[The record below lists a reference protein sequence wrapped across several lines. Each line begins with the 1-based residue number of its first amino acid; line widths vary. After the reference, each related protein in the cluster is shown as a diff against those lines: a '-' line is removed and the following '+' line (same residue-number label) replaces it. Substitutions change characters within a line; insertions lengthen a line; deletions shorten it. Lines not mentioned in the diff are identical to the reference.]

1 MSEAEKRQRL
11 AYKQN
16 RKKWMVIQIIAISLV
31 TLILLGSLV
40 TYTQLNKTYYISYT
54 ESGDVDYDVTL
65 KPNEFYEETVLD
77 KGQLYVAS
85 LIESITADF
94 SYEMDMDAENVRYEY
109 TYGVE
114 AQLIVADKA
123 GTPIFQPTYEL
134 KAPGAKQQSSSNTL
148 KIDEQIVLDYQQY
161 NALAQEFVAAYD
173 LKNVVSTL
181 AVRLNVTVIGASDEL
196 LEDSRSTYTATLNIP
211 LTEKTVNVQMET
223 SAPNGESKVLACG
236 SSINKNVFAVTAI
249 VAGILA
255 VILVGVLIAFTIL
268 TRNEDI
274 NYTNKIRKILSNYGS
289 FIQQL
294 EEEFD
299 TEGYQVLRIKTFEQ
313 MLSIRDT
320 LQSPI
325 LMYENEDRTMS
336 RFVILTNTKALH
348 LFDIKVDNYD
358 VIYGIEE
365 EQEAVEAEP
374 EEIVEVVEVVEVVE
388 TEPEEIF
395 EPVELFEAVEAPE
408 EELAEAIATP
418 DVALSEIEYVDEIDE
433 AYDGE
438 EGVEVVGVVWPE
450 HEHKNKI
457 YRYDPNGHRLD
468 DGDIV
473 LVPTRDVARDKVII
487 RKAAVAHGN
496 HVIDPAILK
505 HPLKKILGVVRNKAI
520 NALTPEGES

>member
-1 MSEAEKRQRL
+1 MSEAEKKQRL

-16 RKKWMVIQIIAISLV
+16 RKKWMIIQIVAIALIA
-31 TLILLGSLV
+31 LILMGSLI
-40 TYTQLNKTYYISYT
+40 TYSQLNKTYYIAYT
-54 ESGDVDYDVTL
+54 ENGDVDYDVKL
-65 KPNEFYEETVLD
+65 KPNEFYEENTLN

-94 SYEMDMDAENVRYEY
+94 FYEMDMGTNNVNYEY
-109 TYGVE
+109 TYDLE
-114 AQLIVADKA
+114 AQLIIADKA
-123 GTPIFQPTYEL
+123 GTPIFNPTYEL
-134 KAPGAKQQSSSNTL
+134 KAPTTKQQNSNNTL
-148 KIDEQIVLDYQQY
+148 KIDEQIELDYEQY
-161 NALAQEFVAAYD
+161 NDLAQEFISSFE

-181 AVRLNVTVIGASDEL
+181 AVRMNVTVIGASDEFQ
-196 LEDSRSTYTATLNIP
+196 EDSRNTYTATLNIP
-211 LTEKTVNVQMET
+211 LTEQTVDVQMVA

-236 SSINKNVFAVTAI
+236 SSINKNIFAIIAI
-249 VAGILA
+249 VAGIIA
-255 VILVGVLIAFTIL
+255 VILGGVLIAFTYL

-299 TEGYQVLRIKTFEQ
+299 TEGYQILRIKTFEQ

-358 VIYGIEE
+358 LIYGIEE
-365 EQEAVEAEP
+365 EQANIFVEEG
-374 EEIVEVVEVVEVVE
+374 VDEV
-388 TEPEEIF
+388 
-395 EPVELFEAVEAPE
+395 
-408 EELAEAIATP
+408 ELAEAMATP
-418 DVALSEIEYVDEIDE
+418 DVELADIEYVDEIDE
-433 AYDGE
+433 AYNDE
-438 EGVEVVGVVWPE
+438 NGVEVIGVVWPE
-450 HEHKNKI
+450 REHKNKI
-457 YRYDPNGHRLD
+457 YRYDPNGHTLD

-473 LVPTRDVARDKVII
+473 LVPTRDAAHDKIVI

-496 HVIDPAILK
+496 HRIDPQSLK
-505 HPLKKILGVVRNKAI
+505 HPLKKIMGIVRHKTVS
-520 NALTPEGES
+520 ALTPDSES

>member
-16 RKKWMVIQIIAISLV
+16 RKKWMIIQIIAISLV
-31 TLILLGSLV
+31 TLILLGSVV

-54 ESGDVDYDVTL
+54 EQGDVDYDVTL

-94 SYEMDMDAENVRYEY
+94 SYEMDMGTENVSYEY
-109 TYGVE
+109 TYGLE
-114 AQLIVADKA
+114 AQLIIADKA
-123 GTPIFQPTYEL
+123 GTPIFNPVYEL
-134 KAPGAKQQSSSNTL
+134 KAPATQQQSSNNTL
-148 KIDEQIVLDYQQY
+148 KIDEQIVLDYEQY
-161 NALAQEFVAAYD
+161 NTLAQEFVAAYD

-181 AVRLNVTVIGASDEL
+181 SVRMNVTVVGASDEFR
-196 LEDSRSTYTATLNIP
+196 EDSRNTYTATLNIP
-211 LTEKTVNVQMET
+211 LTEKTVNVQMEA
-223 SAPNGESKVLACG
+223 SAPNGESKILAYG
-236 SSINKNVFAVTAI
+236 ASIDKSIFAIAAI
-249 VAGILA
+249 VSGVLA
-255 VILVGVLIAFTIL
+255 VILAAVLIAFVFL

-336 RFVILTNTKALH
+336 RFMILTNTKALH

-358 VIYGIEE
+358 LIYGIRE
-365 EQEAVEAEP
+365 EQEVAETR
-374 EEIVEVVEVVEVVE
+374 VAE
-388 TEPEEIF
+388 T
-395 EPVELFEAVEAPE
+395 VELIEAVDAPE
-408 EELAEAIATP
+408 EELAEAMAAP
-418 DVALSEIEYVDEIDE
+418 DVELSEIEYEDEIDE
-433 AYDGE
+433 SYEGA
-438 EGVEVVGVVWPE
+438 EGVEVIGVVWPE
-450 HEHKNKI
+450 REHKNKI
-457 YRYDPNGHRLD
+457 YRYDPNGQTLD
-468 DGDIV
+468 DGDVV
-473 LVPTRDVARDKVII
+473 LVPTRDAARDKIVI

-496 HVIDPAILK
+496 HVVDPQILK
-505 HPLKKILGVVRNKAI
+505 HPLKKILGVVRHKTM
-520 NALTPEGES
+520 NALTPDSES